1 MVEISL
7 QITFFIW
14 LFFSLNMLDISSC
27 YYKLIVSI
35 FGCII
40 YLIIPS
46 LQRI

>member
-1 MVEISL
+1 MDEISL
-7 QITFFIW
+7 QIKFFIW
-14 LFFSLNMLDISSC
+14 LFFTVNMLDIFSC

-46 LQRI
+46 LQGI